1 MARSESGSIQKLGPN
16 RWRVR
21 VSGGNDPV
29 TGKRIR
35 KTKVVHGSKK
45 DAIAERTR
53 MQVEVGNVGRATAD
67 MTLAQYLEDMFLP
80 WQETRIRANS
90 YYNECRTARSYIIPA
105 LGHIKLTKLS
115 AYTIETWA
123 ASLPTDCS
131 RHSAFCLLRHAMR
144 QAYRWDMVPRNIFDK
159 LDTPSYSPKPKTVA
173 DADLGGLILGMLRG
187 TEIEAPILLQLSC
200 GMRLSEAMAVDW
212 EDIDWRAGKV
222 RVWRNY
228 QVVPGKGG
236 VFFEPK
242 TRGSERTVSIPA
254 GALRRLHEIRTEGG
268 VIRSGP
274 LAVGRD
280 GERMKPDSL
289 RYRYH
294 KLYDRELPGQ
304 PYVTLKNLRHSHA
317 TILLAQG
324 VDLKTIADRLGH
336 TNIGTTARSYV
347 QHVDELDV
355 RASEAF
361 DSAFFVASPV
371 EDDDGG
377 VVGFRAA
384 SGA

>member
-1 MARSESGSIQKLGPN
+1 MTRSESGSIQKLGTN

-53 MQVEVGNVGRATAD
+53 LQIEVGDVSRATSD
-67 MTLAQYLEDMFLP
+67 MTVAQYFEDVFMP
-80 WQETRIRANS
+80 WQEGRIRANS
-90 YYNECRTARSYIIPA
+90 YYNERNTARAYIIPA
-105 LGHIKLTKLS
+105 LGHIKLSKLS
-115 AYTIETWA
+115 AYTVETWA
-123 ASLPTDCS
+123 ASLPTDCL
-131 RHSAFCLLRHAMR
+131 RRSAFCLLRHAIR
-144 QAYRWDMVPRNIFDK
+144 QAYRWDMVPRNVFDN

-173 DADLGGLILGMLRG
+173 DADLGGLILDMLRG

-228 QVVPGKGG
+228 QKVPGIGG

-242 TRGSERTVSIPA
+242 TKGSERTVSIPS
-254 GALRRLHEIRTEGG
+254 GALRRLNEIRTDGG
-268 VIRSGP
+268 MIRSGP
-274 LAVGRD
+274 LSVGKD
-280 GERMKPDSL
+280 GCRMMPDVL
-289 RYRYH
+289 RYRY
-294 KLYDRELPGQ
+294 KRLYERELQGQ

-347 QHVDELDV
+347 QHVDDLDV
-355 RASEAF
+355 MASEAF
-361 DSAFFVASPV
+361 DSAFNIASPV
-371 EDDDGG
+371 DDDCG
-377 VVGFRAA
+377 VVDFKSS
-384 SGA
+384 SGV

>member
-1 MARSESGSIQKLGPN
+1 MARSESGSITKLGPN

-35 KTKVVHGSKK
+35 KTKVVHGTKK

-53 MQVEVGNVGRATAD
+53 MQVEVGDVTRATSD
-67 MTLAQYLEDMFLP
+67 MTVAQYLEDVFLP
-80 WQETRIRANS
+80 WQESRLRANS
-90 YYNECRTARSYIIPA
+90 YYSQCRTARAYIIPA
-105 LGHIKLTKLS
+105 LGHIKLAKLS
-115 AYTIETWA
+115 AYTVETWA

-131 RHSAFCLLRHAMR
+131 RHMAFCMLRHAMR
-144 QAYRWDMVPRNIFDK
+144 QAYRWDIVTRNIFDK
-159 LDTPSYSPKPKTVA
+159 LDAPAYSPRPKTVA

-200 GMRLSEAMAVDW
+200 GMRLSEAMAIDW

-228 QVVPGKGG
+228 QVVPGRGG

-242 TRGSERTVSIPA
+242 TEGSERTVSVPA
-254 GALRRLHEIRTEGG
+254 GALRRLHEIRTDGG

-274 LAVGRD
+274 LSVGKD

-289 RYRYH
+289 RYRY
-294 KLYDRELPGQ
+294 KRLYERELPLQ

-317 TILLAQG
+317 TILLAEG
-324 VDLKTIADRLGH
+324 VDLKTISDRLGH
-336 TNIGTTARSYV
+336 SNIGTTARSYV

-361 DSAFFVASPV
+361 DSAFRVASPV
-371 EDDDGG
+371 EGESG
-377 VVGFRAA
+377 VVGFRSA
-384 SGA
+384 SGE